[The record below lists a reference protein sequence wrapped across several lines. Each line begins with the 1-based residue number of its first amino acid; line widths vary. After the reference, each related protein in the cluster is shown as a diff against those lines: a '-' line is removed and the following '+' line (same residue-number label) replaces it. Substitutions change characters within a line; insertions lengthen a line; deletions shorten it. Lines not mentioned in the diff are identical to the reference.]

1 MTSQIS
7 KGMKQIICMQRA
19 QSGGLCI
26 LPVQICRLGPLQS
39 KLYQFANSFP
49 ALYQQYLKS
58 PKRQELPCG
67 NERVVLYYPKN
78 VQRYNLNCREFAV
91 SFYPYKELRRDVY
104 LYQFVSLVELL
115 QSSSPRLDLQLSGS
129 SPDLT
134 HTENMPRMLK

>member
-49 ALYQQYLKS
+49 ALYQQYFKS
-58 PKRQELPCG
+58 PKGQELPLLM
-67 NERVVLYYPKN
+67 EM
-78 VQRYNLNCREFAV
+78 REWF
-91 SFYPYKELRRDVY
+91 S
-104 LYQFVSLVELL
+104 
-115 QSSSPRLDLQLSGS
+115 
-129 SPDLT
+129 T
-134 HTENMPRMLK
+134 IPRMFRDTISIAESLPSRSTRTRNLDVT